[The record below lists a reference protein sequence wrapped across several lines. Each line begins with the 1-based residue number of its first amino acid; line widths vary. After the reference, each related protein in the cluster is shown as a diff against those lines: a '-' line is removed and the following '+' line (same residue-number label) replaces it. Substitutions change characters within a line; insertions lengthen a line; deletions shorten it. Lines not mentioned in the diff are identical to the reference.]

1 MHKNLD
7 CTENLSAH
15 KKQVLSLLELWAWT
29 QQDHPM
35 QIDNDLPEVLLV
47 HSPMLSLTTDL
58 TTAALKT
65 EALEIFFSPHK
76 PILRDIKLG

>member
-7 CTENLSAH
+7 CTENILVP

-29 QQDHPM
+29 HQDNPM

-47 HSPMLSLTTDL
+47 HSPLLSLTTDL

-65 EALEIFFSPHK
+65 EALEIFFPLINQFS
-76 PILRDIKLG
+76 GT